1 MEKNIFYNEIA
12 VGSCN
17 RLKTAV
23 FFSEGGHL
31 NGGNNPRGIYVLF
44 LPVEKSERGE
54 HYTLNSADPSHGFR
68 VCVRTL
74 NERDPEA
81 EDLAAKAIGARS
93 GEFATLFQRGKYY
106 DMACRA
112 KEIVTNFLNS
122 KGNETDKTDNRE

>member
-31 NGGNNPRGIYVLF
+31 NGSNNPRGIYVLF

-54 HYTLNSADPSHGFR
+54 HYTLNSADPAHGFR

-74 NERDPEA
+74 DKRDPET
-81 EDLAAKAIGARS
+81 EGLAAKAIGARS

-106 DMACRA
+106 EMACRA
-112 KEIVTNFLNS
+112 REIVTNYLNNQH
-122 KGNETDKTDNRE
+122 NETDKTDNRE